1 MARPATPRDPYEVL
15 GVPRGADDTQIKKAF
30 RALARELHPDVN
42 TEDPDAEEKFKEA
55 AEAYEI
61 LSDPERRAT
70 YDRYGHEG
78 LRSGGYQPN
87 FDQFG
92 SLSDLFEAFFG
103 GAGGAGGGIFGS
115 GGARGPVAGGD
126 IGAELELELVEAA
139 AGGPFTVEYESVVR
153 CERCRGNGAEP
164 GTPIETCSKCGGA
177 GRLQAVTR
185 TPFGQM
191 MRTVVCDACGGD
203 GRVPV
208 NPCAECRGGG
218 RVVGERSV
226 TVDVPAGIADGQR
239 VRLAGRGHAGEPG
252 GPSGDLYVLMHV
264 KEDERFVREGDDLI
278 TVLDVPAP
286 VAALGASFEVPT
298 LDGTTTVEVAA
309 GTQPGEVLTMR
320 GQGMPRLQRHGHGD
334 LRVVVNVQIP
344 RRLSEQQ
351 RRMLERFNATITP
364 ENLRSD
370 ESLFSRLRRA
380 LNGHTHGR

>member
-15 GVPRGADDTQIKKAF
+15 GISRAADDTQIKKAF

-42 TEDPDAEEKFKEA
+42 TDDPQAEEKFKEA

-103 GAGGAGGGIFGS
+103 GARSGGGMFAGGP
-115 GGARGPVAGGD
+115 RGPAAGAD
-126 IGAELELELVEAA
+126 VGAELELDLAQAA
-139 AGGPFTVEYESVVR
+139 VGGPFTVTYQAVGR
-153 CERCRGNGAEP
+153 CEHCRGNGAEP

-191 MRTVVCDACGGD
+191 MRTVVCDQCGGD
-203 GRVPV
+203 GRVAV
-208 NPCAECRGGG
+208 KPCGECRGSG
-218 RVVGERSV
+218 RVITDLSV
-226 TVDVPAGIADGQR
+226 TVEVPAGIAEGQR
-239 VRLAGRGHAGEPG
+239 VRLAGRGHTGELG
-252 GPSGDLYVLMHV
+252 GPSGDLYVLIHI

-286 VAALGASFEVPT
+286 LAALGASFEVPT
-298 LDGTTTVEVAA
+298 LAGTATVEVAA
-309 GTQPGEVLTMR
+309 GTQPGEVLTLR
-320 GQGMPRLQRHGHGD
+320 GQGMARLQRHGQGD
-334 LRVVVNVQIP
+334 LRVVVNVLIP
-344 RRLSEQQ
+344 RRLSEHQ
-351 RRMLERFNATITP
+351 RKMLERFNATITP
-364 ENLRSD
+364 DNLRSD
-370 ESLFSRLRRA
+370 ESIFTRLRRA
-380 LNGHTHGR
+380 LHVHPHGR